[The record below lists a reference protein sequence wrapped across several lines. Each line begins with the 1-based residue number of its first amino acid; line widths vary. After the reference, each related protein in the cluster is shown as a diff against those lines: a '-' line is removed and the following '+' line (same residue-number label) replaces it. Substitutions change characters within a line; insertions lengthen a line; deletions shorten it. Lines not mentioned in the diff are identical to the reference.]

1 MIQKYSLKNGET
13 RYMFHSYIGVD
24 PVTNKEV
31 YRKRRG
37 FKTKK
42 QAEIAEA
49 RLINEFN
56 EHGFPSERK
65 RSTFNE
71 VYELWLESEYEDNVQ
86 ESTLNK
92 TTRDFRNHIIP
103 SFDGMNIREIKPD
116 HCQSELNKW
125 RDKLVNYRRIKNYA
139 NRVFDYALRMDIID
153 SNPFDKVTV
162 PKRIETID
170 DSEFENFYT
179 KEELNEFLDYVKED
193 LDFNWYVYFRI
204 LAYSG
209 ARKSEILA
217 LKWSDIDF
225 DTSTLNINK
234 TLTRGLN
241 NKIIVQPTKTV
252 NGRRVI
258 DMDYDSMKLLKQW
271 KMYQAQFM
279 LKLGFNTNTPDQLV
293 FANTRNNF
301 YSINVPNDR
310 MRNVQKRNGLK
321 QITVH
326 GLRHTHCSIL
336 FSMGASI
343 KDVQARLGHTDIQ
356 TTMNI
361 YAHVTKEEKKDTA
374 DKFAKFM
381 EN

>member
-1 MIQKYSLKNGET
+1 MIKKYSLKNGDT
-13 RYMFHSYIGVD
+13 RYKFHSYIGID

-31 YRKRRG
+31 YRKRSG

-49 RLINEFN
+49 RLINEFDEN
-56 EHGFPSERK
+56 GFPSERK
-65 RSTFNE
+65 RSTFYD
-71 VYELWLESEYEDNVQ
+71 VYNLWLESEYKDNVQ

-92 TTRDFRNHIIP
+92 TISDFRNHIIP
-103 SFDGMNIREIKPD
+103 AFDDINISEIKPEY
-116 HCQSELNKW
+116 CQTELNKW

-162 PKRIETID
+162 PKRVETIKE
-170 DSEFENFYT
+170 SEFENFYN
-179 KEELNEFLDYVKED
+179 KEDLNTFLECVKED
-193 LDFNWYVYFRI
+193 LEFNWHTYFR
-204 LAYSG
+204 LLSYSG

-217 LKWSDIDF
+217 LRWSDINF
-225 DTSTLNINK
+225 ETSTLNINK
-234 TLTRGLN
+234 TLTLGLN
-241 NKIIVQPTKTV
+241 NKLIVQPTKTV

-258 DMDYDSMKLLKQW
+258 DMDNDSMRILKQW
-271 KMYQAQFM
+271 KVYQAQFM
-279 LKLGFNTNTPDQLV
+279 LNLGHNSKSPDQLV
-293 FANTRNNF
+293 FSNTKNSF
-301 YSINVPNDR
+301 ISINKPNQR
-310 MRNVQKRNGLK
+310 MRNVQKRHGLK
-321 QITVH
+321 EITVH

-374 DKFAKFM
+374 DNFAKFM
-381 EN
+381 EK